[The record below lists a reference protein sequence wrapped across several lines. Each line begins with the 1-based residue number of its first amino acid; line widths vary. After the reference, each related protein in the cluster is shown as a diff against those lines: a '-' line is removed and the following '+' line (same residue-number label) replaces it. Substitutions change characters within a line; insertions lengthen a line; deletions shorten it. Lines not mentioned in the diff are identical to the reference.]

1 MKSEIQKVLKAVNVS
16 TTSELNET
24 VMMQKLNKNPL
35 AKFVETLTNLI
46 EKNIELCKSAAGKID
61 QLKSEKI
68 ADQKLLIEIQQGQ
81 INSVQDTVKSEMKTW
96 ADIAKKNTNQR
107 SGKQLTENSVKQAVR
122 IVHEEERRSKNLMI
136 YGYPETE
143 NEVDLEII
151 ENVNN
156 VYQSMDCLVPKTVDI
171 YRMGKKEPGKT
182 RPIKVEFTNSGDV
195 EYALVHARKLKTSKL
210 NNVYL
215 GPNRTKEEQFAHNK
229 LVREMKLMIEK
240 DSNKHYYIRNKKICS
255 ADKAL
260 SPPDLPS
267 S

>member
-1 MKSEIQKVLKAVNVS
+1 MDFSVDLLHTMENEMKSEIQKVLKAVNVS

-96 ADIAKKNTNQR
+96 ADIAKK
-107 SGKQLTENSVKQAVR
+107 
-122 IVHEEERRSKNLMI
+122 I
-136 YGYPETE
+136 
-143 NEVDLEII
+143 
-151 ENVNN
+151 
-156 VYQSMDCLVPKTVDI
+156 
-171 YRMGKKEPGKT
+171 
-182 RPIKVEFTNSGDV
+182 PINAAE
-195 EYALVHARKLKTSKL
+195 
-210 NNVYL
+210 
-215 GPNRTKEEQFAHNK
+215 
-229 LVREMKLMIEK
+229 
-240 DSNKHYYIRNKKICS
+240 
-255 ADKAL
+255 
-260 SPPDLPS
+260 S

>member
-122 IVHEEERRSKNLMI
+122 IVNEEERKSKNLMI
-136 YGYPETE
+136 YGYPFFFFCRDTH
-143 NEVDLEII
+143 
-151 ENVNN
+151 
-156 VYQSMDCLVPKTVDI
+156 
-171 YRMGKKEPGKT
+171 R
-182 RPIKVEFTNSGDV
+182 
-195 EYALVHARKLKTSKL
+195 
-210 NNVYL
+210 
-215 GPNRTKEEQFAHNK
+215 
-229 LVREMKLMIEK
+229 
-240 DSNKHYYIRNKKICS
+240 
-255 ADKAL
+255 
-260 SPPDLPS
+260 LPS
-267 S
+267 YRGSDPPLGERPSGAHLAAHWSLLLTTRWYILFRYSRSGSAPPKVY